1 MKKTNPGFSCL
12 DILKNGPAAKKSGL
26 YFIEN
31 PLNIKKPHKV
41 YCDQTT
47 DRGGWTLFTA
57 YNHNVYEKLELNQD
71 TKYPKDTD
79 LGRSHVNLEEV
90 GLKNDQIWEI
100 RFLCTTEHENTYMH
114 FKTSN
119 KGVIEA
125 AVTGLQIDM
134 NVEDLKTAL
143 IDLEAP

>member
-1 MKKTNPGFSCL
+1 M
-12 DILKNGPAAKKSGL
+12 
-26 YFIEN
+26 
-31 PLNIKKPHKV
+31 
-41 YCDQTT
+41 
-47 DRGGWTLFTA
+47 
-57 YNHNVYEKLELNQD
+57 
-71 TKYPKDTD
+71 D

-100 RFLCTTEHENTYMH
+100 RFLCTTDHENTYLH